1 MKVHALG
8 HAAIK
13 VRDVERAERFY
24 NGLLG
29 IPVAARDPDIPASF
43 LTIHRHHDLA
53 LIGVGEDAP
62 KPPRG
67 ATGLLHVAFKVG
79 DSLEELR
86 EVKRTLEEAGVSID
100 NTSDYTVAKA
110 IFVRDPDGNGVELY
124 VDTSDVWKT
133 DPERMLESS
142 SLEL

>member
-29 IPVAARDPDIPASF
+29 IPVAARDPRIPASF
-43 LTIHRHHDLA
+43 LTIHSHHDLA
-53 LIGVGEDAP
+53 LIGVGDDAP
-62 KPPRG
+62 APPRG

-133 DPERMLESS
+133 DPERMLEMS

>member
-29 IPVAARDPDIPASF
+29 IPVAARDPRIPASF

-53 LIGVGEDAP
+53 LIGVGDDAP
-62 KPPRG
+62 APPRG

-86 EVKRTLEEAGVSID
+86 EVKRTIEEAGVSID

-133 DPERMLESS
+133 DPERMLEMS